1 MNLRYVICSEIID
14 VRDGTHDSPKY
25 IIDGGYPLIT
35 SKNINNNKIDFSNVN
50 YISEED
56 YIKINQRSE
65 VSNGD
70 IIMPMIGLS
79 LIHI

>member
-50 YISEED
+50 IF
-56 YIKINQRSE
+56 R
-65 VSNGD
+65 
-70 IIMPMIGLS
+70 LR
-79 LIHI
+79 